1 MKHGFYA
8 KEKRKQN
15 RIQAL
20 LILVALAVILLSLF
34 ISWKTGIY
42 LITIFTFPIVLS
54 IIAPF
59 FDTPFLKK
67 SGKLI
72 YHSLLLIT

>member
-20 LILVALAVILLSLF
+20 IILGALAVILLSLF
-34 ISWKTGIY
+34 ISWKTGVY
-42 LITIFTFPIVLS
+42 LITIFTLPIVLS

-59 FDTPFLKK
+59 IDTPSLKK
-67 SGKLI
+67 SG
-72 YHSLLLIT
+72 